1 MMFGTH
7 RNRAAAYASVQIE
20 TGVGAADPHKL
31 VTMLFDGAILALSKA
46 QAEMQ
51 AGNIEAKGNS
61 VSKAIEIIT
70 NGLKASLDQSA
81 GGDLAGRLAALYDY
95 MSERLL
101 YANLHDST
109 AALEEVSSLLASLRD
124 AWLSIAPSRTETAS
138 TV

>member
-1 MMFGTH
+1 MFGTQ
-7 RNRAAAYASVQIE
+7 RNRAATYASVQVE

-46 QAEMQ
+46 RAEMQ

-61 VSKAIEIIT
+61 LSKAIEIIT

-101 YANLHDST
+101 YANLHDNL
-109 AALEEVSSLLASLRD
+109 AALDEVSGLLSGLRE
-124 AWLSIAPSRTETAS
+124 AWLGIAPSKAAMAS